1 MTAINQRE
9 RAFLEGAGQKPG
21 LGPLTCQVCDFHSEN
36 RKLFKREGDG
46 HTCSTG
52 HYEDDEGQSHRAKN
66 PYAR

>member
-1 MTAINQRE
+1 MVAARQRDQF
-9 RAFLEGAGQKPG
+9 AQGAGVSP
-21 LGPLTCQVCDFHSEN
+21 LGGLTCQSCGFASEN

-52 HYEDDEGQSHRAKN
+52 HYEAEGKLHRAKN